1 MTATPSHDP
10 SGHLVVTPPRRVGIG
25 DAAAFV
31 GTTPRAI
38 RHHHAIGLLPEPE
51 RGSDGRRRYGPDE
64 ITRLLWIRRMADAGI
79 ALADIRD
86 AFGDAPVDAAESSA
100 EPAVEAVL
108 ARLER
113 ALVANQAALERQR
126 DAVRRMRAR
135 GARLGLLADVVAGRL
150 DALPEGSLRRQDVDT
165 LLVTERVFGPLG
177 AAVQASRFIALAS
190 DPELRAASDRVDA
203 AEAALDDTVDVD
215 DPRVAEVAADR
226 AAFERMLHATVDATG
241 LSDAED
247 ALFDDD
253 SGDDDEGGGDVG
265 LAPDGV
271 TDPGG
276 DHQARVMSA
285 AGAISRLPLDFSPAR
300 LRSAALAAA
309 LAADEPPTN
318 RRQTADG
325 PLTNR

>member
-1 MTATPSHDP
+1 MTATPNHDP
-10 SGHLVVTPPRRVGIG
+10 SGQLVVTPPRRVGIG

-100 EPAVEAVL
+100 EPGVEAVL
-108 ARLER
+108 ERLER
-113 ALVANQAALERQR
+113 ALVAKQAALERQR

-150 DALPEGSLRRQDVDT
+150 DALPEGALRRQDVDT

-203 AEAALDDTVDVD
+203 TEAALDDTVDVD

-226 AAFERMLHATVDATG
+226 AAFERMLHAAVDATG

-253 SGDDDEGGGDVG
+253 DSGDGDGDDGGDVKP
-265 LAPDGV
+265 APDGV
-271 TDPGG
+271 ADPGG
-276 DHQARVMSA
+276 DRQARVMSA

-309 LAADEPPTN
+309 LAADEPPTGSA
-318 RRQTADG
+318 TDG
-325 PLTNR
+325 G